1 MSARVIIVDD
11 EPPARARL
19 ARMLAEVGGLNVVG
33 EAEDGAAAL
42 ELLQDAQPDI
52 AFVDINMPGLNGLD
66 MLRAAPADTRPAV
79 VLVTAHID
87 FAVEA
92 LDLDVADYVVKPYT
106 LDRLRQ
112 ACRRAQLLGRSQ
124 PPPQPSMSWVA
135 ARDAG
140 DLVTVLP
147 EDVMAVLAEG
157 NYVRILTQNAGYMV
171 RSTLKQMQERLA
183 GHGFVAIS
191 RSAIVSTRWIER
203 LTRDRHG
210 DGILTLRSG
219 ETLRVSRSFRREV
232 EDALQ
237 GR

>member
-1 MSARVIIVDD
+1 MSNRVIIVDD
-11 EPPARARL
+11 EPPARERL
-19 ARMLAEVGGLNVVG
+19 ARMLAEVGGLTIVG
-33 EAEDGAAAL
+33 EAADGAAAL
-42 ELLQDAQPDI
+42 ELLTLQRPDI

-66 MLRAAPADTRPAV
+66 MLRAAPADARPAV
-79 VLVTAHID
+79 VLVTAHIN

-106 LDRLRQ
+106 LERLRQ
-112 ACRRAQLLGRSQ
+112 ACRRAQLLGR
-124 PPPQPSMSWVA
+124 PLAPAMSWVA

-140 DLVTVLP
+140 DLVTLLP
-147 EDVMAVLAEG
+147 QDVMAVLAEG
-157 NYVRILTQNAGYMV
+157 NYVRILTQHAGYMV

-191 RSAIVSTRWIER
+191 RSAIASTRWIER

-219 ETLRVSRSFRREV
+219 ETLRVSRSFRRDV
-232 EDALQ
+232 EAALY
-237 GR
+237 GH

>member
-1 MSARVIIVDD
+1 MNARVIIVDD

-19 ARMLAEVGGLNVVG
+19 ARMLAEVGGLSVVG

-42 ELLQDAQPDI
+42 TLLHEAQPDI

-66 MLRAAPADTRPAV
+66 MLRAAPADARPAV

-112 ACRRAQLLGRSQ
+112 ACRRAQLLGRPRQ
-124 PPPQPSMSWVA
+124 PQPAMSWVA

>member
-1 MSARVIIVDD
+1 MSSRVIIVDD
-11 EPPARARL
+11 EPPARERL
-19 ARMLAEVGGLNVVG
+19 ARMLAEVGGLTIVG
-33 EAEDGAAAL
+33 EAADGEAAL
-42 ELLQDAQPDI
+42 ELLTRQRPDI

-66 MLRAAPADTRPAV
+66 MLRAAPADARPAV
-79 VLVTAHID
+79 VLVTAHIN

-106 LDRLRQ
+106 LERLRQ
-112 ACRRAQLLGRSQ
+112 ACRRAQLLGR
-124 PPPQPSMSWVA
+124 PLAPAMSWVA

-147 EDVMAVLAEG
+147 QDVMAVLAEG
-157 NYVRILTQNAGYMV
+157 NYVRILTQHAGYMV
-171 RSTLKQMQERLA
+171 RSTLKQMQDRLA

-191 RSAIVSTRWIER
+191 RSAIASTRWIER

-219 ETLRVSRSFRREV
+219 ETLRVSRSFRRDV
-232 EDALQ
+232 EAALY
-237 GR
+237 GH